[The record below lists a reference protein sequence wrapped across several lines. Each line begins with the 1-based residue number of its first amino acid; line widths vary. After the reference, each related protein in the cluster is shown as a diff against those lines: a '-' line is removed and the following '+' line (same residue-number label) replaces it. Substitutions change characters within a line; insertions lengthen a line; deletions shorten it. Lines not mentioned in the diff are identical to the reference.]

1 MPFTETDWKDETIPV
16 VDAKGKPVPT
26 GGWACEMHIRSR
38 PGMGSALLKLSTAAG
53 TLVTGQAT
61 PGGSSNGIRV
71 NVAAALMTMDPQTF
85 VWDVK
90 RIDGGRNEW
99 ITGGDGTF
107 SMPVTVL

>member
-1 MPFTETDWKDETIPV
+1 
-16 VDAKGKPVPT
+16 
-26 GGWACEMHIRSR
+26 
-38 PGMGSALLKLSTAAG
+38 MGSALLKLSTAAG